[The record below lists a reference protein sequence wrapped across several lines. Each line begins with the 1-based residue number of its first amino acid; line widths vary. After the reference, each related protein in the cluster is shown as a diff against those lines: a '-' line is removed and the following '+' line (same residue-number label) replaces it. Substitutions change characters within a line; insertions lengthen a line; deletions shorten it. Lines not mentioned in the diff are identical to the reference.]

1 MLARLGADGED
12 GGEEGGEG
20 HAGAE
25 FEGDGVGGEGDGD
38 EEGCAGLFV
47 GGEEGG

>member
-1 MLARLGADGED
+1 MGADRED
-12 GGEEGGEG
+12 GGEEGWEG

-25 FEGDGVGGEGDGD
+25 FEGNGVGGEGDGD

-47 GGEEGG
+47 GGEGGGAGG